1 MRKNAVV
8 LICVLF
14 YANVVPI
21 VAETPEIT
29 DARIAGKNDAKGFKW
44 KWFAAGY
51 MTANVSVIVVAL
63 VESLNNNYL
72 DGSLDAIAPA
82 CWYTLYG
89 AYLLTPTAVALIKS
103 PAPQTDLLL
112 GKSPE
117 WVNCTAY
124 GFLDH
129 SLKEDCATITISL
142 KGVIRWRNE
151 EDSRLSL
158 KLKLFSKSS
167 AV

>member
-1 MRKNAVV
+1 M
-8 LICVLF
+8 
-14 YANVVPI
+14 PI

-29 DARIAGKNDAKGFKW
+29 DARIAGKNDAKSFQW
-44 KWFAAGY
+44 QWFAAGY
-51 MTANVSVIVVAL
+51 MTANASVIVVAL

-117 WVNCTAY
+117 WVNAYTKSYKNNMRRYRAESSLVGCFIGGIALAATVYALIPGIVGGTA
-124 GFLDH
+124 G
-129 SLKEDCATITISL
+129 
-142 KGVIRWRNE
+142 
-151 EDSRLSL
+151 
-158 KLKLFSKSS
+158 
-167 AV
+167 